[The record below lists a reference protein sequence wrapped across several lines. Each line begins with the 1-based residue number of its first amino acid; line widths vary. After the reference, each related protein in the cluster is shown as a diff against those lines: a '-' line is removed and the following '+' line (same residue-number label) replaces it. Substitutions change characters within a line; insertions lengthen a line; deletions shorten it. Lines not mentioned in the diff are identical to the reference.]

1 MKAVLSISMLVV
13 GIVSFA
19 SQAQAQDSTHE
30 SAKQSESQE
39 AFLPRGGWDGNNLRV
54 SVSQSK
60 LLKLQKQ
67 ETNFGRGGWDANN
80 LRISATQSKLIAAQ
94 KVETS
99 VRGGG
104 WDLNN
109 LRVSASHS
117 KLLGAK
123 K

>member
-30 SAKQSESQE
+30 SAKQSQSQQ
-39 AFLPRGGWDGNNLRV
+39 AFLP
-54 SVSQSK
+54 
-60 LLKLQKQ
+60 
-67 ETNFGRGGWDANN
+67 RGGWDANN

>member
-19 SQAQAQDSTHE
+19 SQAQAENNIEST
-30 SAKQSESQE
+30 KQVQSQQ

-54 SVSQSK
+54 SVSQTR
-60 LLKLQKQ
+60 LLA
-67 ETNFGRGGWDANN
+67 E
-80 LRISATQSKLIAAQ
+80 Q

-109 LRVSASHS
+109 LRISASHS
-117 KLLGAK
+117 KLLGAQK
-123 K
+123 